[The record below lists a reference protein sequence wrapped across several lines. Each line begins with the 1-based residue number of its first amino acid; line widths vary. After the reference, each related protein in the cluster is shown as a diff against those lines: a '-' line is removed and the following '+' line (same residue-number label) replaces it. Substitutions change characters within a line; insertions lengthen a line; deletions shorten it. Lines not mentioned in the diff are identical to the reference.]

1 MSTVISFT
9 KPTINEI
16 KREPRFQGL
25 SERKFSGQIEKLVI
39 TEPTISR
46 KYKSSSVLSR
56 MPFSD

>member
-25 SERKFSGQIEKLVI
+25 SEQKFSGQIEKLVI
-39 TEPTISR
+39 T
-46 KYKSSSVLSR
+46 Y
-56 MPFSD
+56 